1 MSWIEVPSDA
11 PASGEQLASLMSE
24 RVQRHLTEGH
34 YKQGDIDFVR
44 EVSFLPVKGRLEVS
58 DQLLERLRR
67 LCQLWEVDLLAPRQL
82 SSHRKFIGPLIVAAK
97 RLCFPILKIF
107 LKDTLRRQRDF
118 NAQVI
123 VTLAELAA
131 RPGKP
136 RGE

>member
-1 MSWIEVPSDA
+1 MTWIEVPTDT

-24 RVQRHLTEGH
+24 RVRRHLTEGH

-44 EVSFLPVKGRLEVS
+44 DVSFLPVKGQLDVS

-97 RLCFPILKIF
+97 RLAFPILKIF

-131 RPGKP
+131 QQGKP
-136 RGE
+136 RGH